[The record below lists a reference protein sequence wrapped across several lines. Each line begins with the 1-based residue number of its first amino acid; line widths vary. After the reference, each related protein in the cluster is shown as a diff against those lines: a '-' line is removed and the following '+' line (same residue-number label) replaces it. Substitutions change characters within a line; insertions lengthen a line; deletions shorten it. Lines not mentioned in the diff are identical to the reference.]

1 MTAQCQVIRIRT
13 ICQACRDVS
22 GYNNSGMREQ
32 NDRIALINSQSH
44 GGPQVARRRDR
55 ICKVH
60 VDHRHRAHRLC
71 TRCPCLGSELH
82 VYSHV
87 PRARGARAGVR
98 ACVRR
103 DLSGAM
109 NWRYP
114 CEHYT
119 ESDAPPSGRAPQA
132 SSPARS
138 SAAVSLPVA
147 TCIGA
152 VSLHNSCVFGFRGF
166 SYRLDVARR
175 ILSVRGFPQQSARRA
190 GDPMRSGSAA
200 ALPTSMRPRRR
211 CWWF

>member
-1 MTAQCQVIRIRT
+1 MHALPVLGKRT
-13 ICQACRDVS
+13 TCIQ
-22 GYNNSGMREQ
+22 
-32 NDRIALINSQSH
+32 
-44 GGPQVARRRDR
+44 
-55 ICKVH
+55 
-60 VDHRHRAHRLC
+60 
-71 TRCPCLGSELH
+71 
-82 VYSHV
+82 
-87 PRARGARAGVR
+87 PRPARACVR

-103 DLSGAM
+103 ALRDAM

-175 ILSVRGFPQQSARRA
+175 ILSARGFPQQSARRA

-200 ALPTSMRPRRR
+200 ALPTSMRPRRAR
-211 CWWF
+211 CWGSNSMCARETDPPQTDPPHPRPRHRFYPYSSLACLLVLTK